1 VKKIGQLRKSG
12 QSAATHTVWMA
23 GTFLER
29 ALGLLIRKEL
39 PESDVLWI
47 VPCTG
52 IHTCFMRFTIDVLFL
67 NKDNQVLRVA
77 SEVVPWRFVFAPRGT
92 HSVIEL
98 AAGNAQR
105 SGIVTG
111 DVLRIE

>member
-1 VKKIGQLRKSG
+1 MKKIGQLKKSG
-12 QSAATHTVWMA
+12 QAGFSHTVWMA

-29 ALGLLIRKEL
+29 ALGLLNRKGL
-39 PESDVLWI
+39 PDTDVLWI

-67 NKDNQVLRVA
+67 DKDNEVLRVA
-77 SEVVPWRFVFAPRGT
+77 SAVVPWRFVFAPRGT
-92 HSVIEL
+92 HSVMEMSS
-98 AAGNAQR
+98 GNAHR
-105 SGIVTG
+105 SGIGPG